1 MDVTD
6 ATEATFDVDVVERSR
21 ARPVVVDFWAAWCA
35 PCRALGP
42 VLETEVEATS
52 GGVELVKIDI
62 DANPALASRFD
73 VRGIPAVKAFRDGH
87 VVDEF
92 VGALPPERVR
102 AFVEA
107 LAAPTAAEQL
117 VAGGDTDPAVAAAL
131 AVGDLERALGLLL
144 ERIAAADSDER
155 ERIRETM
162 VALFADLGPEHP
174 TTVSYRRR
182 LATALY

>member
-6 ATEATFDVDVVERSR
+6 ATFEQDVVERSR
-21 ARPVVVDFWAAWCA
+21 AHPVVVDFWAEWCG

-42 VLETEVEATS
+42 VLEKEVEATA
-52 GGVELVKIDI
+52 GGVELAKVDV

-107 LAAPTAAEQL
+107 LTAPTAAEQL
-117 VAGGDTDPAVAAAL
+117 VASGDADPAVAAAL
-131 AVGDLERALGLLL
+131 AVGDHERALDLLL
-144 ERIAAADSDER
+144 GRIAEADADER

-162 VALFADLGPEHP
+162 VALFADLGVEHP

>member
-1 MDVTD
+1 MQVIDATD
-6 ATEATFDVDVVERSR
+6 ATFDSDVVERSR
-21 ARPVVVDFWAAWCA
+21 THPVVVDFWAAWCG
-35 PCRALGP
+35 PCRALAP
-42 VLETEVEATS
+42 VLEQEIEATA
-52 GGVELVKIDI
+52 GAVELAKVDV
-62 DANPALASRFD
+62 DANPAVSSRFN

-107 LAAPTAAEQL
+107 LTAPTAAEQL
-117 VAGGDTDPAVAAAL
+117 AASTDADPEVAAAL
-131 AVGDLERALGLLL
+131 ADRDFERALDLLL
-144 ERIAAADSDER
+144 ARVPEADADER

-174 TTVSYRRR
+174 TTIAYRRR

>member
-1 MDVTD
+1 MDVT
-6 ATEATFDVDVVERSR
+6 EQTFEQDVVERSR
-21 ARPVVVDFWAAWCA
+21 AHPVVVDFWADWCG
-35 PCRALGP
+35 PCKALGP
-42 VLETEVEATS
+42 VLEREVEAA
-52 GGVELVKIDI
+52 GGAVELAKVDV
-62 DANPALASRFD
+62 DANPSLAARFD

-102 AFVEA
+102 TFVESLTA
-107 LAAPTAAEQL
+107 PPASERLAAEDGLDPEVTAALQAGD
-117 VAGGDTDPAVAAAL
+117 VAGAL
-131 AVGDLERALGLLL
+131 ELLL
-144 ERIAAADSDER
+144 ARVPEADAEER

-174 TTVSYRRR
+174 TAVEYRRR

>member
-1 MDVTD
+1 MVVID
-6 ATEATFDVDVVERSR
+6 ATETTFDDEVVERSR
-21 ARPVVVDFWAAWCA
+21 TRPVVVDFWAAWCG

-42 VLETEVEATS
+42 VLEKEVEATS
-52 GGVELVKIDI
+52 GSVELVKIDI

-107 LAAPTAAEQL
+107 LTAPSAAEQL
-117 VAGGDTDPAVAAAL
+117 VASGDTDPAVSAAL
-131 AVGDLERALGLLL
+131 ADGDLERALELLL
-144 ERIAAADSDER
+144 GRIGTADPDER
-155 ERIRETM
+155 ERIRKTM
-162 VALFADLGPEHP
+162 VALFADLGAEHP

>member
-1 MDVTD
+1 MQVIDATD
-6 ATEATFDVDVVERSR
+6 ATFDSDVVERSR
-21 ARPVVVDFWAAWCA
+21 AHPVVVDFWAAWCG

-42 VLETEVEATS
+42 VLEQEIEATA
-52 GGVELVKIDI
+52 GAVELAKVDV
-62 DANPALASRFD
+62 DANPVLASRFS

-102 AFVEA
+102 AFVEG
-107 LAAPTAAEQL
+107 LTAPTAAEQL
-117 VAGGDTDPAVAAAL
+117 AASSDADPEVAAAL
-131 AVGDLERALGLLL
+131 AEGDLERALELLL
-144 ERIAAADSDER
+144 ARVPQADTNER

-162 VALFADLGPEHP
+162 VSLFSDLGPEHP
-174 TTVSYRRR
+174 TTVSFRKR

>member
-1 MDVTD
+1 MTVTEATD
-6 ATEATFDVDVVERSR
+6 ATFEQDVVERSR
-21 ARPVVVDFWAAWCA
+21 ERPVVVDFWAEWCG

-42 VLETEVEATS
+42 VLEREVEATE
-52 GGVELVKIDI
+52 GAVELAKVDV
-62 DANPALASRFD
+62 DANPLLASRFD
-73 VRGIPAVKAFRDGH
+73 VRGIPAVKAFRNGH

-102 AFVEA
+102 SFVQG

-117 VAGGDTDPAVAAAL
+117 AASADADPEVAAAL
-131 AVGDLERALGLLL
+131 AAGDVVRALELLL
-144 ERIAAADSDER
+144 GRIAEADSDER

-162 VALFADLGPEHP
+162 VALFADLGADHP

>member
-1 MDVTD
+1 MDVSED
-6 ATEATFDVDVVERSR
+6 TFEQDVVERSR
-21 ARPVVVDFWAAWCA
+21 ERPVVVDFWAEWCG

-42 VLETEVEATS
+42 VLEQEVAATD
-52 GGVELVKIDI
+52 GAVELAKVDV
-62 DANPALASRFD
+62 DANPGLASEFGI
-73 VRGIPAVKAFRDGH
+73 RGIPAVKAFRDGH

-92 VGALPPERVR
+92 VGALPPPRVR
-102 AFVEA
+102 DFLAGLTAPSAVERLAAEDDADPELAAA
-107 LAAPTAAEQL
+107 LAA
-117 VAGGDTDPAVAAAL
+117 GDVAAAL
-131 AVGDLERALGLLL
+131 ELLL
-144 ERIAAADSDER
+144 GRLDGAGADGR